1 MTNSK
6 NIICPDDKDIYTTL
20 QSSNINNSVLE
31 ELFLNHF
38 TLTSNRGER
47 EKRALRFSRSTLSY
61 NDYITIKSIFD
72 KERKRKETTK
82 GILLGTNL
90 TLSDIRDF
98 LEQEKPALKELN
110 HTSDL
115 KIVPL
120 GKKISIKVDYVVYDF
135 SKNLFNGQDYLSTEI
150 ILNFDKK
157 SQVFIESTNDK
168 IIDRWQRKIIEVIQ
182 KNTDKD
188 AYEEI
193 EISLFGIQDQEK
205 KLKFYSDL
213 IETISGFEYETVVD
227 VYVSRKKDE
236 DNSSSEDQDETPS
249 EDINRY
255 IKKAS
260 FKGSKLL
267 DSETVLQLLAKHY
280 HIYRIVWQSADTS
293 KINEMYQFEVRFNNP
308 EDCTDFAYS
317 VHGKF
322 VDGVAKISTV
332 PFEETKAIT
341 SNIFQKA
348 RQLMDELN
356 QELEVENDN
365 DDDDDG
371 QSSSKTNLD

>member
-20 QSSNINNSVLE
+20 QSNNINNTVLE
-31 ELFLNHF
+31 ELFLNHY
-38 TLTSNRGER
+38 TLTSNRGDR

-61 NDYITIKSIFD
+61 NDYVTIKGIFD
-72 KERKRKETTK
+72 KEKKRKETTK

-90 TLSDIRDF
+90 DLSSVRDF

-115 KIVPL
+115 KIIPA
-120 GKKISIKVDYVVYDF
+120 GRKISIKVDYVVYDF
-135 SKNLFNGQDYLSTEI
+135 SKNLFNGQDHLSTEI
-150 ILNFDKK
+150 ILNFDKN

-168 IIDRWQRKIIEVIQ
+168 IIDRWQRKIIEIIQ

-193 EISLFGIQDQEK
+193 EISLFGIHDQEK

-213 IETISGFEYETVVD
+213 IENISGFSYDTVVD
-227 VYVSRKKDE
+227 VYVSRKTDE
-236 DNSSSEDQDETPS
+236 DNSVDDPDDSPA

-267 DSETVLQLLAKHY
+267 NSETVLQLLAKHY
-280 HIYRIVWQSADTS
+280 HIYRIVWQSTDTI
-293 KINEMYQFEVRFNNP
+293 KTNEMYQFEVRFNNP

-322 VDGVAKISTV
+322 IDGAAKITNV

-341 SNIFQKA
+341 SRIFQKA
-348 RQLMDELN
+348 RELMDELN
-356 QELEVENDN
+356 QELKVESVTGDET
-365 DDDDDG
+365 
-371 QSSSKTNLD
+371 SSSKTNLD